1 MTAPT
6 VSVLMPAYNAEAY
19 VADAVAS
26 ILRQTF
32 VDLELLVVDDGST
45 DTTQRILAQ
54 FDDHRLTVITLPHNG
69 GYTKALNIAIEHAR
83 GEILVRQDADDLSRP
98 GRIAAQVARLRS
110 DERLNRKS
118 TRLNSSH

>member
-32 VDLELLVVDDGST
+32 VDLELLGD
-45 DTTQRILAQ
+45 LADLQ
-54 FDDHRLTVITLPHNG
+54 GVNALFDDHRLLIAGSFLPVLASLLATLPFAIRW
-69 GYTKALNIAIEHAR
+69 TIA
-83 GEILVRQDADDLSRP
+83 SR
-98 GRIAAQVARLRS
+98 RL
-110 DERLNRKS
+110 DRKS
-118 TRLNSSH
+118 TRLNSSHIPLSRMPSSA